1 MIIFVMTFGFLF
13 FFSTSLFSLSS
24 SYYFCVLLLFFL
36 LLFYFSFAF
45 LSVFSLVMVGLVQ
58 HVVVITF
65 FKDTNH

>member
-1 MIIFVMTFGFLF
+1 MIIFVITFAFLF
-13 FFSTSLFSLSS
+13 FFSTSLFSSSS
-24 SYYFCVLLLFFL
+24 SYYFCLLLFFL